1 MKRQVK
7 VPKEV
12 KALQAKGKQFFR
24 KTRGVKVPSL
34 RSATARRR

>member
-24 KTRGVKVPSL
+24 KTRGVKMSRKPGL
-34 RSATARRR
+34 RRSR